1 MYLHHI
7 SCSGFTCGN
16 QQNNGQTCV
25 SVVTS
30 GQSAALASCSAGTTV
45 GLTTIT
51 PPITAT
57 LTDSSSVSIAT
68 YTSYTIF
75 APMIEIRRQATD
87 ALPSSTASATP
98 TTSETT
104 QSSSSSSGLSTGAKA
119 AIGVVVPVVVLA
131 ILLAAFLIWR
141 RRRARRTADTAAQQ
155 AGLLHYSDAKPP
167 VEASTQ
173 PISPAAPK
181 TPYAEMNAT
190 REPQEMMADLP
201 ADYERQEL
209 PGEPRSA

>member
-1 MYLHHI
+1 M
-7 SCSGFTCGN
+7 
-16 QQNNGQTCV
+16 

-87 ALPSSTASATP
+87 ALPSSTANATP
-98 TTSETT
+98 TPTETT
-104 QSSSSSSGLSTGAKA
+104 QSSSSSSSTGLSTGAKA

-131 ILLAAFLIWR
+131 ILLAAFLLWR
-141 RRRARRTADTAAQQ
+141 RRKARQTADIAAQQ
-155 AGLLHYSDAKPP
+155 AGLLPYIDAKPP

-173 PISPAAPK
+173 STSPAAPK
-181 TPYAEMNAT
+181 TPYAEMNAA